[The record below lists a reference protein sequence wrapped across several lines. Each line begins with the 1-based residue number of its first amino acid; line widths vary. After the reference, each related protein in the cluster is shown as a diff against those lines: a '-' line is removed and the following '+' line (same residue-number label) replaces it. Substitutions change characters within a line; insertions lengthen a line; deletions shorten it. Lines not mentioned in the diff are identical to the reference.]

1 MANLVNFNK
10 AIVSNGG
17 ASYNLMTGEFNPN
30 HGYMVSVKDHE
41 QTFNANKSSYQYEIA
56 DYVKQRAIML
66 MAGIVNKSIDRI
78 FLGGWIEKG
87 LLYLDVS
94 YLVDTEE
101 EAIQMAKDNDQLAYF
116 NNVTKETIYI

>member
-30 HGYMVSVKDHE
+30 HGYMVSIKGHE
-41 QTFNANKSSYQYEIA
+41 KTHKAGKESYQYEIA
-56 DYVKQRAIML
+56 DYVKSKAIIL
-66 MAGIVNKSIDRI
+66 MAGIVDDSIDRI
-78 FLGGWIEKG
+78 FLGGWIDNG

-101 EAIQMAKDNDQLAYF
+101 EAIQMAKDNEQIAYHD
-116 NNVTKETIYI
+116 NAKGVSINV